1 MDYDRET
8 IGPRPD
14 ATRRVLRSLG
24 RVLGVLLAVAVVG
37 GTLVLCAGTLLVGV
51 LADDTGYREPRT
63 AVDWMQAIDRAT
75 SALMF
80 ASGALAVALLVTC
93 LIAVA
98 GAFGRRTSWT
108 VIGVVCSALLAL
120 ALVSV
125 SVSGQVES
133 LVARASSAVGNAPA
147 VAPIPPSPPA
157 PDPLT
162 VDEARAEILAM
173 VSTTIDAAAAPVT
186 TADGSPPIVD
196 PAQLQAAPCGEV
208 GSRLTLTAELATA
221 DNAASLVAILAAWDA
236 AGYLPDRAM
245 QEDIRY
251 STTLPV
257 ERLSIRDKTTIDGL
271 LHLSVQSA
279 CAVAGG

>member
-1 MDYDRET
+1 M
-8 IGPRPD
+8 
-14 ATRRVLRSLG
+14 G
-24 RVLGVLLAVAVVG
+24 RILGVLLAVAVVG
-37 GTLVLCAGTLLVGV
+37 GTLVLCAGAFLVGV
-51 LADDTGYREPRT
+51 LADDTGYSEPRT
-63 AVDWMQAIDRAT
+63 AVDWMQAIDRAA

-80 ASGALAVALLVTC
+80 AAGALAVALVVTC

-98 GAFGRRTSWT
+98 GAFARRTSWT

-120 ALVSV
+120 AVVSV

-133 LVARASSAVGNAPA
+133 LVARASSAVGNVPA
-147 VAPIPPSPPA
+147 VAPIPSPSPA
-157 PDPLT
+157 PDRLT
-162 VDEARAEILAM
+162 VDDAREEMLVM
-173 VSTTIDAAAAPVT
+173 LSTTIDAAAAPVT

-196 PAQLQAAPCGEV
+196 PGQLRAAPCGEV
-208 GSRLTLTAELATA
+208 GSRLALTTELATA

-251 STTLPV
+251 STALPV

-271 LHLSVQSA
+271 IHLSIQSA